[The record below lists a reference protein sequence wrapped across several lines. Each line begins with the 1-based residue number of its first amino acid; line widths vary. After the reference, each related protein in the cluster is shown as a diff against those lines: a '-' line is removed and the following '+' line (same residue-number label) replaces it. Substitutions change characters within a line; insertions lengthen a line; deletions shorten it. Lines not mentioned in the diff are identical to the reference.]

1 MPTLNREACLQLDQ
15 IADVFHLTDSDIGS
29 LFNIQRQ
36 SIIGWREHGIPQA
49 RRASVERLYD
59 LAKVMHREIIPSRIP
74 EIIRTKDE
82 WLGNRTILETIRAEG
97 PEAIYSYLKRLFSYG
112 AT

>member
-1 MPTLNREACLQLDQ
+1 MPTLNRDACQRLDQ
-15 IADVFHLTDSDIGS
+15 IADALGLTDAEIGS

-49 RRASVERLYD
+49 RRATIERLYD
-59 LAKVMHREIIPSRIP
+59 LAKVLQREIIPTRIP
-74 EIIRTKDE
+74 EIVRTKDE

-97 PEAIYSYLKRLFSYG
+97 PEAVYAYLKRLFSYG
-112 AT
+112 AA